1 MMIGVVC
8 DPLQHTSM
16 YQRAE
21 EGQID
26 KIKTRGEIYINTL

>member
-1 MMIGVVC
+1 MKMIGVAC

-21 EGQID
+21 EGISGHHQ
-26 KIKTRGEIYINTL
+26 KSPEHAHF